1 MRVLHVNTERTWRG
15 GEQQVLYLMRG
26 LKAAGVEQ
34 ELLCQ
39 PDGVLATRAEQ
50 CGLDV
55 WRRTM
60 RGEVD
65 LPAALA
71 IARRIRARRPDVVHM
86 HTSHAHTLGVLGAR
100 LAGRRRPATVVSRRV
115 DFSIHKRRL
124 LDFSRQKYTLGV
136 DRILCV
142 SDTIRR
148 VLVADG
154 LQPGRL
160 GVVHSGIDLSRF
172 EGVVDR
178 AGEYRKEF
186 GVPAGAPVIGNVAH
200 CAPHKA
206 QADLVAAAPAVLA
219 RQPEARLLIV
229 GDGELR
235 PALEAQAA
243 ALGLSGRV
251 LFTGFRTDVPA
262 LLRWFDVFCLCS
274 RQEGLG
280 TAVLDALALRRPVVA
295 TRAGGIP
302 EMIVS
307 GRHGLLAPPGEPPAL
322 AQALLW
328 MLEHPREAAAMGA
341 EGRARVEAEFTAERM
356 AQNTLDEYRRLLT
369 ARGTARGA
377 ASGAA

>member
-1 MRVLHVNTERTWRG
+1 
-15 GEQQVLYLMRG
+15 MRG
-26 LKAAGVEQ
+26 LQDAGIEQ

-50 CGLDV
+50 CGLRV
-55 WRRTM
+55 WRRAM
-60 RGEVD
+60 HGEVD
-65 LPAALA
+65 LPAAMA
-71 IARRIRARRPDVVHM
+71 IARRVKVDRVDVVHM
-86 HTSHAHTLGVLGAR
+86 HTSHAHTLGVLGAA
-100 LAGRRRPATVVSRRV
+100 LSGRRRPATVVSRRV

-142 SDTIRR
+142 SDTIRK

-154 LQPGRL
+154 LAPERL

-178 AGEYRKEF
+178 AAEYRKEL

-206 QADLVAAAPAVLA
+206 QADLVAAVPAVLA
-219 RQPEARLLIV
+219 RQPEARVVIV

-243 ALGLSGRV
+243 ELGVAGRV
-251 LFTGFRTDVPA
+251 VFTGFRTDVPA
-262 LLRWFDVFCLCS
+262 LLRWFDIFCLCS

-280 TAVLDALALRRPVVA
+280 TTVLDALALRRPVVA
-295 TRAGGIP
+295 TSAGGIP

-307 GRHGLLAPPGEPPAL
+307 GRHGLLAPPGNPPAL

-328 MLEHPREAAAMGA
+328 MLEHPKQAAEMGA
-341 EGRARVEAEFTAERM
+341 QGRARVEAEFTAERM
-356 AQNTLDEYRRLLT
+356 ALSTLEEYRRLL
-369 ARGTARGA
+369 APRGA